1 MSSLAHFYTQSPFF
15 RKQISDIHRT
25 NPRGTQV
32 SKSASKSRSI
42 SVISMQQNV
51 ALSKTRSTTFNDVDS
66 HIRHAQELKNVKRI
80 LFEKSRESSVDGLY
94 MIDMIQRLGIEHH
107 FEEEIQE
114 AIHNHYL
121 KLGSSDL
128 DDVLQLSEV
137 SLQFRLLRQQ
147 CCHVDTDIFVNF
159 KDKQGELKE
168 EYRED
173 IKGLVAL
180 YEASQ
185 LSIEGEDSL
194 DDTGRLSRELLE
206 TWLSKH
212 EAHHEAQFNQNE
224 LFQVSKWWK
233 EVEVAMEMKFG
244 RMKAVKSYMWPMA
257 CLTDPKLSEQ
267 RIELTK
273 SVSLVYI
280 IDDIF
285 DVYGSLDDLT
295 CFTDAVNRWDSTD
308 IVQLPGYM
316 KACFNLL
323 HDTINEL
330 ASKVQ
335 QKHGLNPTNTLKKSW
350 AALLNSFL
358 IEARWLN
365 AGNLPKAKE
374 YLENG
379 IVSSGVHV
387 MFLHAF
393 FLLLDQNITQQNVAV
408 MEQIPSLSSLVGKI
422 LRLCDDLEGAKS
434 DDQNGKDGSYLECYM
449 KENDGVSVE
458 YAQTHVAHLISNAW
472 KRLNQET
479 LITSSPFPPSFTKF
493 CLNASRMVLLMYSY
507 RRNQSLLNLQEYVK
521 SLLRVDEATYE
532 HIHIPSNP
540 QGQMFS

>member
-1 MSSLAHFYTQSPFF
+1 MDEIL
-15 RKQISDIHRT
+15 QIKH
-25 NPRGTQV
+25 
-32 SKSASKSRSI
+32 
-42 SVISMQQNV
+42 
-51 ALSKTRSTTFNDVDS
+51 ALVLKE
-66 HIRHAQELKNVKRI
+66 AKNVFNKVI
-80 LFEKSRESSVDGLY
+80 EKDPIVEGLY
-94 MIDMIQRLGIEHH
+94 MIDAIQRLSVDHL
-107 FEEEIQE
+107 FEEEIQKTLLKQTSIISDFKNH
-114 AIHNHYL
+114 IH
-121 KLGSSDL
+121 
-128 DDVLQLSEV
+128 LSQIA
-137 SLQFRLLRQQ
+137 LQFRLLRQAGL
-147 CCHVDTDIFVNF
+147 CAHADIFVNF

-194 DDTGRLSRELLE
+194 DHTGRLSCQLLE

-212 EAHHEAQFNQNE
+212 EGHHEVQNE

-244 RMKAVKSYMWPMA
+244 GMKAVKWYMRAMS
-257 CLTDPKLSEQ
+257 CLTDPKFSEQ

-308 IVQLPGYM
+308 SVQLPGYM
-316 KACFNLL
+316 KSCFNLL

-358 IEARWLN
+358 VEARWLN
-365 AGNLPKAKE
+365 SGDLPKAKE

-379 IVSSGVHV
+379 I
-387 MFLHAF
+387 
-393 FLLLDQNITQQNVAV
+393 NITQQNVAV
-408 MEQIPSLSSLVGKI
+408 MDQIPGLSSLVGKI

-449 KENDGVSVE
+449 KENEGVSVE
-458 YAQTHVAHLISNAW
+458 DAQTHVSHLISNAW

-479 LITSSPFPPSFTKF
+479 LITSSPFAPSFTEF

-521 SLLRVDEATYE
+521 SLLRVD
-532 HIHIPSNP
+532 
-540 QGQMFS
+540 